1 MARAWPLL
9 IEAVFLGWSPGKYAP
24 MAATIVPLASRV
36 TVIWPPYTEAPPTI
50 CW

>member
-1 MARAWPLL
+1 MPRALAPPTMAW
-9 IEAVFLGWSPGKYAP
+9 FLGCSPGKYAP

-36 TVIWPPYTEAPPTI
+36 TVIWPPTTEAPATI